1 MQHVSGADLLVE
13 FRLELVQRDRA
24 VAFRRLDFNGADPVL
39 HRRVLVR
46 FDNEEVDLHAV
57 RRVVA
62 IAAQVDEVVRTSSG
76 VATS

>member
-39 HRRVLVR
+39 HRRVFVR
-46 FDNEEVDLHAV
+46 FDNEEVDLHTV

-62 IAAQVDEVVRTSSG
+62 VAAQVDEVVRTSSG